1 MKKYLWMA
9 LTAMV
14 LFGCSKAKVDNTNKQ
29 AVAQPSATE
38 TASYYEVTDEKA
50 PVVYFTKD
58 ISPAGLVRA
67 YEALG
72 WKPNGKVGVK
82 ISTGE
87 SVKTNHLR
95 PRAHQGS
102 RAETQRDDR
111 GMQHRVRRQPRH
123 GRHAPSGCQGARLS

>member
-72 WKPNGKVGVK
+72 
-82 ISTGE
+82 
-87 SVKTNHLR
+87 
-95 PRAHQGS
+95 
-102 RAETQRDDR
+102 
-111 GMQHRVRRQPRH
+111 
-123 GRHAPSGCQGARLS
+123 